1 MNRDYFKG
9 FVRVGIFIGGTALVL
24 LLFEPR
30 DRPEWTV
37 SLCSVLIGAAIVLGA
52 FALDRFMK

>member
-1 MNRDYFKG
+1 MNRAYFKG
-9 FVRVGIFIGGTALVL
+9 FIRVGIFIGGTALVL

-37 SLCSVLIGAAIVLGA
+37 SLCSVMIGAAIILGA
-52 FALDRFMK
+52 FVLDRLMK